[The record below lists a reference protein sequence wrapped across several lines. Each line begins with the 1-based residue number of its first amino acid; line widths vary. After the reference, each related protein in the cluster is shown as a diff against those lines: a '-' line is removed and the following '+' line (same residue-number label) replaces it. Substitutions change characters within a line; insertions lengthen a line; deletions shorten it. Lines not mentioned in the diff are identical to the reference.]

1 MTTPEATT
9 RTSAGEAF
17 GADTR
22 IAHDLAPDYA
32 LLRRIRSRKDLVR
45 HDRYASWKAT
55 LDRVLVAIERG
66 QHACSR
72 PASTERLRVVAWN
85 IHRGMHFDELLLAL
99 QTEEGLHDA
108 DVLLLSEVDNGM
120 ARSGHRNVA
129 RELAE
134 RLGMHYAF
142 GVSYLVLGDDLLEN
156 TEGKEN
162 TLALAGQAILSRHP
176 LTWVENVGLAELKDK
191 FSSRSEKRLGKKR
204 ALLAGID
211 LPAGPLVL
219 ACCHLDSNASPRQRA
234 TQLDG
239 LLERALE
246 HGERVLLG
254 GDLNTTTYDAS
265 GLAPLMRDLARKYAR
280 EGIDGTMQG
289 YMKPEV
295 GYERPLFETLE
306 RHGFRTEEFND
317 RRHGTIVYDT
327 NDPYTVLKL
336 NLRVGRVLTWLVR
349 RRLRAW
355 GGICQAR
362 LDWFAGR
369 GVTPLGSKVVLTAR
383 QNGTRASD
391 HAAVVVDIAM

>member
-1 MTTPEATT
+1 LD
-9 RTSAGEAF
+9 GEAF
-17 GADTR
+17 VHNAR

-32 LLRRIRSRKDLVR
+32 LLRRIRSRNDLVR
-45 HDRYASWKAT
+45 HDRWASWKET
-55 LDRVLVAIERG
+55 LDRVLVAVERG
-66 QHACSR
+66 QHASPR
-72 PASTERLRVVAWN
+72 PACPGRLRVAAWN
-85 IHRGMHFDELLLAL
+85 IHRGMHFEELLLAL
-99 QTEEGLHDA
+99 QTEEGLCDA
-108 DVLLLSEVDNGM
+108 DVLLLTEVDNGM

-129 RELAE
+129 RELAG

-156 TEGKEN
+156 TEGREN

-176 LTWVENVGLAELKDK
+176 LTWVENVGLTELKDK

-219 ACCHLDSNASPRQRA
+219 ACCHLDSNASPGQRA
-234 TQLDG
+234 TQLDS
-239 LLERALE
+239 LLRRAVER
-246 HGERVLLG
+246 GERVLVG

-265 GLAPLMRDLARKYAR
+265 GLAPLMRDLARKYVR
-280 EGIDGTMQG
+280 EGIDGTIEG
-289 YMKPEV
+289 YMKPEA
-295 GYERPLFETLE
+295 GYERPVFEVLE
-306 RHGFRTEEFND
+306 RHGFQTAGFND
-317 RRHGTIVYDT
+317 RRHGTIVYDM

-369 GVTPLGSKVVLTAR
+369 GVTPLGSKVVLTTR

-391 HAAVVVDIAM
+391 HAAVVVDLAM

>member
-1 MTTPEATT
+1 MTTPGDTT
-9 RTSAGEAF
+9 GTTGEAF
-17 GADTR
+17 GQGAR

-45 HDRYASWKAT
+45 HDRYASWKET

-66 QHACSR
+66 QHACPR
-72 PASTERLRVVAWN
+72 PPSTERLRVAAWN
-85 IHRGMHFDELLLAL
+85 IHRGMHFEELLLAL

-204 ALLAGID
+204 ALLAGLD
-211 LPAGPLVL
+211 LPSGPLVL

-234 TQLDG
+234 TQLEG
-239 LLERALE
+239 LIERALE
-246 HGERVLLG
+246 HGERILLG

-265 GLAPLMRDLARKYAR
+265 GLVPLMRDLARKYVR
-280 EGIDGTMQG
+280 EGIDGTIEG
-289 YMKPEV
+289 YMKPEA
-295 GYERPLFETLE
+295 GYERPMFEVLE
-306 RHGFRTEEFND
+306 RHGFRTVEFND
-317 RRHGTIVYDT
+317 RLHGTIVYDV

-349 RRLRAW
+349 RRLRPW
-355 GGICQAR
+355 GGICQGR

-369 GVTPLGSKVVLTAR
+369 GTTPLGSKVVLTAR